1 MKAKRMIASIV
12 EIGLGIGLMIC
23 CLQGILDEYWSGMGG
38 ALIGVGIVQLV
49 RNIRYQTDP
58 NYREN
63 VDVQAGDERN
73 KYLSMKAWSWAGF
86 YYVMIAAVG
95 SIVLKI
101 TGYDQY
107 SVMAGGTV
115 CLIALLYWVS
125 YLFLRKKY

>member
-23 CLQGILDEYWSGMGG
+23 CLWGILDEYWSGMGG

-73 KYLSMKAWSWAGF
+73 KYLGMKAWSWAGF

-101 TGYDQY
+101 AGYDLY
-107 SVMAGGTV
+107 SVIAGGSV
-115 CLIALLYWVS
+115 CLLALLYWLS